1 MNLLRIFLFSST
13 LAIAGCMTIGGSVCY
28 TDERGN
34 QVCLRSDGK
43 SASLDAS
50 FRGQK

>member
-1 MNLLRIFLFSST
+1 MNTLRIFLFSSVLT
-13 LAIAGCMTIGGSVCY
+13 IAGCMTIGGSVCY
-28 TDERGN
+28 TDEKGN

-43 SASLDAS
+43 SANLDAN